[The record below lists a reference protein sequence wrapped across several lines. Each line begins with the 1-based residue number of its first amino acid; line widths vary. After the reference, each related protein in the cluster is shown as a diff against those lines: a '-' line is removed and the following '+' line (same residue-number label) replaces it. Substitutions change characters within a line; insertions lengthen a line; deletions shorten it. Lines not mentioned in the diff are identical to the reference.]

1 MNDSDK
7 LIQQL
12 RETPLFREFSDDE
25 LRGALDLL
33 DKEEAD
39 PGTCIVRQDE
49 PGACMYLLVEGR
61 AKVIH
66 HENGKDITL
75 ADLEPGEFF
84 GEIALVDHGPRSA
97 DVEAVEKCVLYRIDH
112 ASISAL
118 AGVYPNAA
126 FKFLIALGKKLVDRM
141 RQSNRRYI
149 DSMLFPLAGKS

>member
-7 LIQQL
+7 LIKQL
-12 RETPLFREFSDDE
+12 RDTPLFSEFTEDE
-25 LRGALDLL
+25 LRGALELL
-33 DKEEAD
+33 EREEAQ

-49 PGACMYLLVEGR
+49 PGSCMYLLVEGR

-66 HENGKDITL
+66 HEDGREVVL
-75 ADLEPGEFF
+75 ADLQPGEFF

-112 ASISAL
+112 SSVSAL

-149 DSMLFPLAGKS
+149 DSMLFPLAGKN